1 MISVSGDDELVLITN
16 QNPRG
21 VKQGGA
27 SLKRRNGMAVF
38 KVAHTGSSTST
49 HIRTKP
55 PKAKRPR
62 HFVAGP
68 PKGPRH
74 FVAPVG
80 RLTSPITIQPE
91 EPKAR
96 PAPRSDKSQARGK

>member
-1 MISVSGDDELVLITN
+1 
-16 QNPRG
+16 
-21 VKQGGA
+21 
-27 SLKRRNGMAVF
+27 MAVF

-55 PKAKRPR
+55 PKAKKRTQ
-62 HFVAGP
+62 VAKVGPPASLHVKKGP
-68 PKGPRH
+68 PKGPRR
-74 FVAPVG
+74 FQVAQVG

-96 PAPRSDKSQARGK
+96 PAIRSDKSQARGKRPPVTKSLARGK